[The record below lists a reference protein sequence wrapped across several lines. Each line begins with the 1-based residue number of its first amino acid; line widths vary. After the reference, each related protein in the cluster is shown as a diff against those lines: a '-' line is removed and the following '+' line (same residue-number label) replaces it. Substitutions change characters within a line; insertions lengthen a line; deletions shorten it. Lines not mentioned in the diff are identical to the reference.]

1 MSTTL
6 SPSGFMETF
15 DCTGLRYI
23 RSQPSRETP
32 GTTLN
37 CCLNKYGQEFSY
49 PTKNILELMLFLQK
63 YYKACND
70 KDKEALID
78 ILKALFFNDDTSFLL
93 ALFKDYYKPPSPT
106 PADKTIEKKV
116 KIKETLI
123 QNPFFW
129 ATIVLAVII
138 LIYVLPLLIPKH

>member
-15 DCTGLRYI
+15 DCTGMRYI
-23 RSQPSRETP
+23 RSQPSRETG

-70 KDKEALID
+70 KDKEALLD
-78 ILKALFFNDDTSFLL
+78 VLKALFFNDDTSFLL
-93 ALFKDYYKPPSPT
+93 ALFKDYYKPPAT
-106 PADKTIEKKV
+106 KIVDKTKIQKV
-116 KIKETLI
+116 KENIIE
-123 QNPFFW
+123 NPFFW
-129 ATIVLAVII
+129 VTIVLAVII
-138 LIYVLPLLIPKH
+138 LIYVLPTLIPKH